1 MRKYIPSLILPP
13 KKEIETHNNFQ
24 FDIHIYNTDILST
37 IFDIPLTIY
46 THSTLKG
53 YFNDPLH
60 RLRVEGYFPRLQYKN
75 NFIESGMVLCENP
88 ADHIRALVRLTNL
101 KKKGAVNLSLDAQA
115 KDDKVSTTLNWGNNA
130 AVAKFLRTEGEKPLL
145 KATVDVK
152 PTDIILNDTLW
163 KIHPSQVVVDS
174 GKVDVNNFYFISQ
187 SASGDTFQS
196 EQWSDNCQGNY
207 EQDWDT
213 YRQYNF
219 NKRTYDE
226 NNGITCFSAP
236 WSGAYKNIRAV
247 NLGIEKISSSSILTE
262 AQKNQFLGEC
272 YFFRAFIYFD
282 MEKFWGSV
290 PYVDKALT
298 IEDETYLPR
307 TKRETIFDNIL
318 DDLQKSVDYFK
329 AYGGTHTLGMVNEDV
344 ANAYIS
350 RVALYAAN
358 AADASAKGLY
368 SDDAEGLFKFE
379 KNANHYYELAYNA
392 AKGLIGKYSLE
403 PNYEDL
409 FTKTESH
416 TSVESIWPVMFKEN
430 QRSGFNPT
438 AKNGPDGN
446 YYGATEDATYS
457 YGRRSGLFPTQD
469 LVDCYLQKDD
479 ADGKWKN
486 WWETSQA
493 KAMGIHRNAEGELEG
508 ESANYRDMFKNR
520 DSRFYSTVTYDGAY
534 MGPEEER
541 YIIQTWI
548 DNTTLDEKT
557 LKYSALH
564 SGYRVMENLN
574 SAPINRASAQT
585 ITGYYSR
592 KYSQFNKINTDG
604 TLDFDTQ
611 RQTCYFNV
619 RYAEVLLNCA
629 EASIKLGKTDAAGY
643 INEIRNRAGLPNYD
657 GNDLWNEMK
666 LQRRLEFAFECP
678 GFRYFDLLRWGEAE
692 GKTTIE
698 ELNTPSRGLWI
709 FRKGMESEKAGEN
722 GYPVEPGGEGYF
734 TPKFQTFEMP
744 YSYYERKFDDARYYF
759 VPFSQS
765 MLRDYTQL
773 QQNPGWKN
781 FNYNN

>member
-1 MRKYIPSLILPP
+1 MKRKNKTTKYILAGL
-13 KKEIETHNNFQ
+13 F
-24 FDIHIYNTDILST
+24 LSSMMGVT
-37 IFDIPLTIY
+37 TAC
-46 THSTLKG
+46 
-53 YFNDPLH
+53 DPL
-60 RLRVEGYFPRLQYKN
+60 G
-75 NFIESGMVLCENP
+75 IEPTTKVDEERFWENP
-88 ADHIRALVRLTNL
+88 QLAR
-101 KKKGAVNLSLDAQA
+101 SY
-115 KDDKVSTTLNWGNNA
+115 
-130 AVAKFLRTEGEKPLL
+130 
-145 KATVDVK
+145 
-152 PTDIILNDTLW
+152 
-163 KIHPSQVVVDS
+163 
-174 GKVDVNNFYFISQ
+174 VNNFYFISQ

-564 SGYRVMENLN
+564 SGYRVMENLS

>member
-1 MRKYIPSLILPP
+1 MKRKNKTTKYILAGL
-13 KKEIETHNNFQ
+13 F
-24 FDIHIYNTDILST
+24 LSSMMGVT
-37 IFDIPLTIY
+37 TAC
-46 THSTLKG
+46 
-53 YFNDPLH
+53 DPL
-60 RLRVEGYFPRLQYKN
+60 G
-75 NFIESGMVLCENP
+75 IEPTTKVDEERFWENP
-88 ADHIRALVRLTNL
+88 QLAR
-101 KKKGAVNLSLDAQA
+101 SY
-115 KDDKVSTTLNWGNNA
+115 
-130 AVAKFLRTEGEKPLL
+130 
-145 KATVDVK
+145 
-152 PTDIILNDTLW
+152 
-163 KIHPSQVVVDS
+163 
-174 GKVDVNNFYFISQ
+174 VNNFYFISQ

-493 KAMGIHRNAEGELEG
+493 KAMGIHRNAEGE
-508 ESANYRDMFKNR
+508 SANYRDMFKNR

-592 KYSQFNKINTDG
+592 K
-604 TLDFDTQ
+604 
-611 RQTCYFNV
+611 
-619 RYAEVLLNCA
+619 
-629 EASIKLGKTDAAGY
+629 
-643 INEIRNRAGLPNYD
+643 
-657 GNDLWNEMK
+657 

-734 TPKFQTFEMP
+734 TPKFQTFEIP